1 MTGCIRC
8 HGAARP
14 EYHLA
19 LLGEDGPKQLQLQ
32 TCTSIPLP
40 LHFVSLEH
48 FLNWLRNYDV
58 KGEPTAGP
66 CCTLNGKYEAVVSK
80 DGSIVK
86 VGCQLFESD
95 KVLALGAKI
104 DELYPV

>member
-58 KGEPTAGP
+58 KDRKSTR
-66 CCTLNGKYEAVVSK
+66 LNSSHRSLSRMPSSA
-80 DGSIVK
+80 
-86 VGCQLFESD
+86 
-95 KVLALGAKI
+95 
-104 DELYPV
+104 